1 MNIFPFRSR
10 AVRMYARHI
19 KERFSNDMPP
29 LPRIIHLET
38 RSRCNSLCSF
48 CLANARD
55 DPRKDQLMSDALVE
69 KIFKD
74 LAAFDYPNR
83 LSLYNNNEPTL
94 DKRLPSIIESA
105 RTYLP
110 RAYLEVKT
118 NGKGLN
124 SEKVLELF
132 NSGLDT
138 LYINDY
144 TEDGVQS
151 LNIEKIRRDLSG
163 NRRFLGHFD
172 GTNHLF
178 SNRLIIFNRQVNQVL
193 GSRGG
198 TAPNKAPPTNPSQR
212 QCFRPFEMMTI
223 SPSGDVGVCSEDLL
237 ISSKMGNL
245 QEETI
250 ATIWNSE
257 KYKHYR
263 SELILGRR
271 SNLTP
276 CSKCDYA
283 GHSNE
288 SLNEAKI
295 TSRRSLHKTHIGSF
309 LFNLVVVR
317 NKG

>member
-1 MNIFPFRSR
+1 MKIFPFPSR
-10 AVRMYARHI
+10 AVRLYASHI
-19 KERFSNDMPP
+19 KEQFSNAELPI
-29 LPRIIHLET
+29 PRIIHLET

-55 DPRKDQLMSDALVE
+55 DPRKDQLMPDTLIE

-74 LAAFDYPNR
+74 LASLNYTNR

-110 RAYLEVKT
+110 GAYLEIKT

-124 SEKVLELF
+124 CAKVLQLF

-144 TEDGVQS
+144 TEDGSQS
-151 LNIEKIRRDLSG
+151 ANIETIRRGLSG

-172 GTNHLF
+172 GANHLF

-198 TAPNKAPPTNPSQR
+198 TAPNKTPPNNPLQR

-271 SNLTP
+271 NNLVP

-283 GHSNE
+283 GYSNE
-288 SLNEAKI
+288 ALNEAKI
-295 TSRRSLHKTHIGSF
+295 TSRRSLHRTHIGSS
-309 LFNLVVVR
+309 LFDLVVVK
-317 NKG
+317 NKA